1 MIRIARHD
9 RDLDWVRSTPCS
21 DNNTRAKSRWLAF
34 ESGTAMALN
43 YKAIFALLT
52 TNLCAASGCL
62 TWLLLDCEFLRLE
75 RSSYPDRKT
84 GLMSLDSC
92 L

>member
-9 RDLDWVRSTPCS
+9 RDLDRVRSAHSS
-21 DNNTRAKSRWLAF
+21 DDSARADTRWLAF

-62 TWLLLDCEFLRLE
+62 TWLLLDCESLRQDVAHIQTARL
-75 RSSYPDRKT
+75 
-84 GLMSLDSC
+84 G
-92 L
+92 